1 MKAASFLLIPLLAA
15 GGMQPVFSQ
24 ATLHD
29 TIVFTAPQK
38 GFLDKI
44 KAEAERFASPAT
56 PEKKQLH
63 PDFTAFHPPAREE
76 FKEVWHNPPV
86 SQGLSG
92 MCWCF
97 STTSY
102 FESEIARLT
111 GRHIKLSELFTVYWE
126 YVEKARGF
134 VRSRGVSTF
143 GEGSEQN
150 AVTRIWKAY
159 GVVRGEDYTG
169 LMPGQEFHDH
179 GALYSE
185 LNSYLQSVKAAH
197 AWNEDVVVATVR
209 SILDQRIGRVPEKIT
224 VEGKAMT
231 PVQYFKEVV
240 RLNLDDYVDV
250 MSFKE
255 KPSFQ
260 FGEYEVADNWWHNTD
275 YFNVPLDKFIALAKA
290 APAKGYS
297 VCIGG
302 DTSEPGLEGHA
313 GIAVIPTFDIP
324 SAYID
329 ENARQFRF
337 SNGTSGDDHG
347 IHIVGSAEKE
357 GATWFLIKDSGAGA
371 RNNSHPGYY
380 FYHEDFVKLKMLTLF
395 VHKQIAREFFPVP
408 GR

>member
-1 MKAASFLLIPLLAA
+1 MKTTNMTLSLLMLAGVLQTGAA
-15 GGMQPVFSQ
+15 QPTQ
-24 ATLHD
+24 RD
-29 TIVFTAPQK
+29 TIVFTAPK
-38 GFLDKI
+38 PGYYETI
-44 KAEAERFASPAT
+44 KAEAEKFAKPAV
-56 PEKKQLH
+56 PEKKQLR
-63 PDFTAFHPPAREE
+63 PDFTMFHAPAREE
-76 FKEVWHNPPV
+76 FKEVWHNPPI

-111 GRHIKLSELFTVYWE
+111 NRHIKLSELYTVYWE

-134 VRSRGVSTF
+134 VRSRGASTF

-150 AVTRIWKAY
+150 AVSRIWKAY
-159 GVVRGEDYTG
+159 GVVRAEDYTG
-169 LMPGQEFHDH
+169 KLPGQTVHDH
-179 GALYSE
+179 GALFDE
-185 LNSYLQSVKAAH
+185 LNAYLQSVKASH
-197 AWNEDVVVATVR
+197 AWNEEVVVATVR

-224 VEGKAMT
+224 VDGKTMT
-231 PVQYFKEVV
+231 PVQYFKDVV
-240 RLNLDDYVDV
+240 RLNMDDYIDL

-255 KPSFQ
+255 KPYFQ
-260 FGEYEVADNWWHNTD
+260 FGEYEVPDNWWHNAD
-275 YFNVPLDKFIALAKA
+275 YLNVPLDKFIAVAKA
-290 APAKGYS
+290 APAKGYG
-297 VCIGG
+297 VLIGG
-302 DTSEPGLEGHA
+302 DTSEPGLYGAE

-347 IHIVGSAEKE
+347 IHIVGAATKE
-357 GATWFLIKDSGAGA
+357 GATWFLVKDSGAGA

-380 FYHEDFVKLKMLTLF
+380 FYHEDYVKLKMLTLF
-395 VHKQIAREFFPVP
+395 VHKDIAREFFTVP